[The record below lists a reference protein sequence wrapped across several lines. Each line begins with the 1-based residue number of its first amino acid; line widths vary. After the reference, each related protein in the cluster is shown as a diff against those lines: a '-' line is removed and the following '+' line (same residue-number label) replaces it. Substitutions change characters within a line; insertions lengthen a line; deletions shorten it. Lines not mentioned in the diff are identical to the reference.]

1 MKTLI
6 LPIAGKS
13 SRYAGMQPKWM
24 IKHPSGLS
32 MLTESIRGI
41 SPKCFDRIVIVC
53 LHEHIDDV
61 VAIAHEME
69 EEYNIKPGI
78 KVMDKSDSQAETV
91 AWAIMQDK
99 DSNLVYCPRVT
110 GSIFIKDCDGYFRII
125 KELKENGVCYMPLEH
140 AGKINAGNKS
150 YIKIG
155 VHNTIGNIAEKKV
168 ISDLFCVGGY
178 FFKDALEY
186 LKFYNAN
193 KKRKDLY
200 ISHII
205 YAMLL
210 NDHRFEAIPAFDFE
224 DWGTK
229 EDWMDYLRSM
239 RETKTIV
246 MDVDLTLCEKNLN
259 KPYDELKPRE
269 DVIEKLKEYRKK
281 GFYIILHTGRN
292 MKTYNC
298 NLGQINANTA
308 PTLVDWLNYHH
319 IPYDEIYY
327 GKPWCGENGFNVC
340 DSTIRPDEFVTL
352 TYEQILKKLKKCRGK
367 SLKE

>member
-6 LPIAGKS
+6 LPIAGES
-13 SRYAGMQPKWM
+13 SRYAGMPPKWS
-24 IKHPSGLS
+24 IRHPNGLS

-41 SPKCFDRIVIVC
+41 NPGSFDRVVIMCLEEHLNDAVSIVGEIQA
-53 LHEHIDDV
+53 EYGV
-61 VAIAHEME
+61 VVNIAST
-69 EEYNIKPGI
+69 K
-78 KVMDKSDSQAETV
+78 KSSSQVETV
-91 AWAIMQDK
+91 ALAIEYAK
-99 DSNLVYCPRVT
+99 IT
-110 GSIFIKDCDGYFRII
+110 GSIFIKDCDGYFRIT

-155 VHNTIGNIAEKKV
+155 VHNTIGNIAEKKI
-168 ISDLFCVGGY
+168 ISDKFCVGGY
-178 FFKDALEY
+178 FFKDAK
-186 LKFYNAN
+186 KFLGYYTLN
-193 KKRKDLY
+193 KTSGLY

-210 NDHRFEAIPAFDFE
+210 NEERFEAIPAFDFE

-229 EDWMDYLRSM
+229 EDWMDYLRSI
-239 RETKTIV
+239 RELKTIV

-259 KPYDELKPRE
+259 KPYDELEPKK
-269 DVIEKLKEYRKK
+269 DVVKTLKKYRKK

-308 PTLVDWLNYHH
+308 PTLIWWLGKHD
-319 IPYDEIYY
+319 IPYDELYY
-327 GKPWCGENGFNVC
+327 GKPWCGEKGFNVC

-352 TYEQILKKLKKCRGK
+352 TYEEIMKKLKRCR
-367 SLKE
+367 E